1 MNISTKKN
9 GKKVMTLDIE
19 SKKNEK
25 LNQKAS
31 EKASEKLLCD
41 ICNDY
46 IRRDYLSRHNKTQK
60 HIKNLNKIEE
70 NKIEE
75 NKIEENKIDYDDRCN
90 GCGRHD
96 DFCRCGHFNNF
107 GLGY

>member
-9 GKKVMTLDIE
+9 GKKVITLDIE

-25 LNQKAS
+25 ANEKAS
-31 EKASEKLLCD
+31 EKASDKILCD

-60 HIKNLNKIEE
+60 HIKNL